1 MRPKFIVYCLA
12 AISLIFGWNGLLLVE
27 DVEAMIEA
35 ERTALCY
42 TESQLLSL
50 KEKASTFRD
59 FMILAVVLPIVMSLC
74 ASFSKKC
81 G

>member
-12 AISLIFGWNGLLLVE
+12 AICLVFSWNGLLLVE

-42 TESQLLSL
+42 NEEQLVFL
-50 KEKASTFRD
+50 KEKVISFRD
-59 FMILAVVLPIVMSLC
+59 FMGLAVVLSVVMSIC
-74 ASFSKKC
+74 AGFSKKC
-81 G
+81 K

>member
-1 MRPKFIVYCLA
+1 
-12 AISLIFGWNGLLLVE
+12 
-27 DVEAMIEA
+27 MIEA